1 MTKQENALNEMKVEY
16 MDAAKLKRPERNVRI
31 HTELQ
36 LKELE
41 RSLKMFGQTRLA
53 VIDEDDVILVGN
65 GMVEAMMRIGMF
77 DVACLRKTGMSQE
90 EKYKLMLADN
100 RIYGLGHDDSVNIQH
115 LLGEMEDLDVPG
127 FDSDVLE
134 ALAVNVEDMESTLE
148 GYGSLDDEDV
158 EKANK
163 GNQNPDAR
171 NIICPN
177 CGESIWIQ

>member
-1 MTKQENALNEMKVEY
+1 MPKQENVSNEMKLEQ

-41 RSLKMFGQTRLA
+41 RSLKMFGQTRPA
-53 VIDEDDVILVGN
+53 VIDENDTILVGN

-77 DVACLRKTGMSQE
+77 DVACYRKTGLSQD
-90 EKYKLMLADN
+90 EKVKLMLADN

-115 LLGEMEDLDVPG
+115 LLGEMEDLDIPG

-134 ALAVNVEDMESTLE
+134 ALSANVEDMEATME
-148 GYGSLDDEDV
+148 GYGSLDDEDI
-158 EKANK
+158 ETAGKAEES
-163 GNQNPDAR
+163 PDAR
-171 NIICPN
+171 NVICPN